1 MTDYLSILNNELEE
15 EKIEIKTKKN
25 EDKEKTLPI
34 LEKSHLNTTSDN
46 NSDNEIIN
54 KKLKKEAYIIE
65 LDKLKIEI
73 NFLINLYIATRPK
86 FTEKYLDMAMNDLC
100 DNNKFNALI
109 EEASKKKENYKVF
122 RYYIL
127 GLFKQFFE
135 IIQKNKVIQY
145 KILAYL

>member
-86 FTEKYLDMAMNDLC
+86 FT
-100 DNNKFNALI
+100 KF
-109 EEASKKKENYKVF
+109 
-122 RYYIL
+122 
-127 GLFKQFFE
+127 
-135 IIQKNKVIQY
+135 
-145 KILAYL
+145 